1 MVVYVTTED
10 HSDICGLGCQL
21 APPLIG
27 HCVAVPAVTWVWESC
42 TPPPTFPTS
51 PPGSSGELALVWVQ
65 ENCRLTNSAT
75 TQSLFQ
81 GSELAHPNN
90 YPFYELLE
98 SMKGP
103 VLQIQGCRISMTQG
117 NSRLS

>member
-1 MVVYVTTED
+1 M
-10 HSDICGLGCQL
+10 
-21 APPLIG
+21 
-27 HCVAVPAVTWVWESC
+27 
-42 TPPPTFPTS
+42 
-51 PPGSSGELALVWVQ
+51 VWVQ